1 MIGQVKLEM
10 HTAIVEIEAI
20 INSRPLTF
28 LNSDDTEEPLTPSH
42 LLVGRRILSLPDN
55 LTYFEPEDENFE
67 VTDESLQRRAKHLN
81 SVLNH
86 FWKRWS
92 KEYLLEL
99 RDAHRQTNVGGTP
112 TPVKIG
118 DIVLIHDQDHPR
130 GFWKVAR
137 VEKLITGRDG
147 LVRGAALR
155 LPSKNGQQTTLQHP
169 LQLIYPLEI
178 TQTECRHVSRSDE
191 NDATLQETPAE
202 INPSEVEPRSRLQRL
217 SASRARDRFKE
228 WSREMLNDTSDYE
241 RYEHS

>member
-20 INSRPLTF
+20 INSRPLAF
-28 LNSDDTEEPLTPSH
+28 LNSDNTEEPLTPSH

-99 RDAHRQTNVGGTP
+99 RDAHRQ
-112 TPVKIG
+112 
-118 DIVLIHDQDHPR
+118 
-130 GFWKVAR
+130 
-137 VEKLITGRDG
+137 
-147 LVRGAALR
+147 
-155 LPSKNGQQTTLQHP
+155 
-169 LQLIYPLEI
+169 
-178 TQTECRHVSRSDE
+178 
-191 NDATLQETPAE
+191 
-202 INPSEVEPRSRLQRL
+202 
-217 SASRARDRFKE
+217 
-228 WSREMLNDTSDYE
+228 
-241 RYEHS
+241 